1 MKKINL
7 HTKNQFAILVDP
19 DKADEAY
26 LNELIKY
33 TQIGVD
39 FFLVGGSLL
48 QEDRFEKTIC
58 FLKEKT
64 PIPVYIF
71 PGNMLQV
78 SSKADGILLLSLISG
93 RNPEFLIG
101 HHVLASSAI
110 KRANIEIIPT
120 GYILIDGGNVSS
132 VEYMSNTMPIPAS
145 KSDIITATALAGEQ
159 LGMKAIYLEA
169 GSGAKNSI
177 RLEIIKKVNQCIDIP
192 IIVGGGIRTPE
203 DFADAF
209 LAGANVVVMGT
220 AVEENPSIIEKC
232 LAMKVENAINK

>member
-7 HTKNQFAILVDP
+7 HNKRQFAVLVDP

-26 LNELIKY
+26 LLKLIQYAQK
-33 TQIGVD
+33 GVD

-48 QEDRFEKTIC
+48 QKDNFEKTIC
-58 FLKEKT
+58 FLREKT
-64 PIPVYIF
+64 QIPVYIF

-101 HHVLASSAI
+101 HHVLASSAL

-120 GYILIDGGNVSS
+120 GYILIDGGAATS

-145 KSDIITATALAGEQ
+145 KLDIITATALAGEQ

-177 RLEIIKKVNQCIDIP
+177 RSEIIKKVKQCIHIP
-192 IIVGGGIRTPE
+192 LIVGGGIKTPE
-203 DFADAF
+203 DVAEAF
-209 LAGANVVVMGT
+209 SAGANVVVMGT

-232 LAMKVENAINK
+232 LTMKVKNSK

>member
-7 HTKNQFAILVDP
+7 HNKRQFAVLVDP
-19 DKADEAY
+19 DKANKEY
-26 LNELIKY
+26 LKDLIQY
-33 TQIGVD
+33 AQNGVD

-48 QEDRFEKTIC
+48 QEDNFEKTIC

-64 PIPVYIF
+64 QIPVYIF

-120 GYILIDGGNVSS
+120 GYILIDGGSTTS
-132 VEYMSNTMPIPAS
+132 VEYMSNTKPIPVT
-145 KSDIITATALAGEQ
+145 KSDIIAATALAGEQ

-169 GSGAKNSI
+169 GSGAINNVRS
-177 RLEIIKKVNQCIDIP
+177 EIIKKVKQSIDIP
-192 IIVGGGIRTPE
+192 LIVGGGIKTPE
-203 DFADAF
+203 DMAEAF
-209 LAGANVVVMGT
+209 LAGANIVVMGT
-220 AVEENPSIIEKC
+220 AIEQNPSIIEKC
-232 LAMKVENAINK
+232 LEMKKKISN